1 MHRTRA
7 GHGAMQEIRAEL
19 LTILQGDIIN
29 IGRLYQADKVAKRP
43 VANIFSFNPPNSFLL
58 GAFRAGITIHYYC
71 K

>member
-1 MHRTRA
+1 
-7 GHGAMQEIRAEL
+7 
-19 LTILQGDIIN
+19 
-29 IGRLYQADKVAKRP
+29 